1 MLELPG
7 PEACSQGLQV
17 SARRHHWLVH
27 EDPLAPLLVLSGFQ
41 RGQKSVMPLRREK
54 KASMEENVRQELDVL
69 KQMMN
74 NWKRGF
80 LLWASPD
87 GDNQHVLLEFTEE
100 IQEQIYPYVTRL
112 RETEN
117 LNHTE
122 AKEFMDY
129 CYSQV
134 EDLRDRLEEV
144 ETDQTE

>member
-1 MLELPG
+1 
-7 PEACSQGLQV
+7 
-17 SARRHHWLVH
+17 
-27 EDPLAPLLVLSGFQ
+27 
-41 RGQKSVMPLRREK
+41 
-54 KASMEENVRQELDVL
+54 MEENVRQELHVL

-117 LNHTE
+117 LNDVE
-122 AKEFMDY
+122 AREFMDY

-134 EDLRDRLEEV
+134 EDLRNQLSEV
-144 ETDQTE
+144 ETNQSE

>member
-1 MLELPG
+1 
-7 PEACSQGLQV
+7 V
-17 SARRHHWLVH
+17 
-27 EDPLAPLLVLSGFQ
+27 
-41 RGQKSVMPLRREK
+41 
-54 KASMEENVRQELDVL
+54 EENVRQELDVL

-112 RETEN
+112 REAQH
-117 LNHTE
+117 LNDAE

-134 EDLRDRLEEV
+134 DDLRDQLREV
-144 ETDQTE
+144 EIDLSE

>member
-1 MLELPG
+1 
-7 PEACSQGLQV
+7 
-17 SARRHHWLVH
+17 
-27 EDPLAPLLVLSGFQ
+27 
-41 RGQKSVMPLRREK
+41 
-54 KASMEENVRQELDVL
+54 MEENVRQELDVL

-112 RETEN
+112 LQTEH
-117 LNHTE
+117 LNDAE

-134 EDLRDRLEEV
+134 DDLRDRLEEV
-144 ETDQTE
+144 ETDQNK